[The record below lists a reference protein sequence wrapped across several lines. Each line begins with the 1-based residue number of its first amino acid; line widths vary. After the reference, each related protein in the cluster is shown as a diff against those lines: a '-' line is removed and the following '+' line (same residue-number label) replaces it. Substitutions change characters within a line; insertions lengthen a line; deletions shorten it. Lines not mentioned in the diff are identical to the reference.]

1 MVNKLFPTSS
11 LQLIYTI
18 SKTTVDHSKLT
29 AFRQYYSCAI
39 GGQFATSKN
48 SGQRILFSQFVA
60 QSILYLLVCLV
71 FGLLWGNGFVTFYKN
86 TVSKSFNSEFLF
98 PSNRYALVV
107 TSDMKS
113 AYLPFIWCRSLPW
126 VFWTKRTVSVL
137 LDQAIVPFFRAW
149 VYPVPYINGT
159 VASQL

>member
-1 MVNKLFPTSS
+1 ME
-11 LQLIYTI
+11 I
-18 SKTTVDHSKLT
+18 
-29 AFRQYYSCAI
+29 YSCV

-86 TVSKSFNSEFLF
+86 TVPKSFNSEFLL
-98 PSNRYALVV
+98 PSNRCALIV

-113 AYLPFIWCRSLPW
+113 IYLPFIWCRSLSW
-126 VFWTKRTVSVL
+126 VFWTKRAVSVL
-137 LDQAIVPFFRAW
+137 LDQAIVPFLRAR
-149 VYPVPYINGT
+149 VYPVQIKSHINGT
-159 VASQL
+159 VASQLYAQYIKSLT